1 MNNNNYNNNNN
12 CEYDNKIEFFEII
25 EPKKIIRN
33 IPSVLNDIKKIQI
46 LIQKNIMMIEMIIII
61 LIILKMNLKCSIIL

>member
-1 MNNNNYNNNNN
+1 MNIPNDN
-12 CEYDNKIEFFEII
+12 DNKIEFFEII